1 MDNPENNNNEE
12 KNDVSNQKEIKEE
25 EEEEEEEGKIEK
37 VENENNFDNEIP
49 ENPIQNIHNLNEK
62 EIEDRISKDN
72 FQSIQTEKI
81 LIPNSQYKSNNN
93 LIPNNIMSTGV
104 FMQNIDLRCDD
115 HINKFNLD
123 IQATRFCSKCKM
135 LCCDTCVIDFHND
148 HINFAKIKIEE
159 YFKNAKLK
167 IENLQSKVNNSI
179 RFKLNNQE
187 IDNIINNQNKILDIY
202 FNGRKNK
209 FEDLKKKIDI
219 IIQNDNEIYE
229 KLKEKISIFY
239 KDECFIRMNQPLKE
253 NENLLTKIKIFL
265 QEWNNLS
272 KSDKVQIIKS
282 KKIEDFENENLQNE
296 EMIKKSIEAFKG
308 KSINIKNKIIEII
321 QDLNEGDKFLEFDKI
336 IFDIQ
341 KKILDSREKI
351 NTLKYDNL
359 VIEKVNNI
367 VNQNI
372 LLNKKEYIYSNR
384 SNNNNDN
391 NMFKKDNILNN
402 YNDNNFSLLNDNKIK
417 QIDIDNYQLFIYLQ
431 LKSNI
436 LLIFNPKTGFQ
447 NIKVTKNHFQNP
459 LDSFINFPEN
469 SKYINLGSSILLT
482 GGYINKEKTNNCY
495 LMIIS
500 EIPSKKEYELSIISY
515 AKMLSARE
523 RHNIIYL
530 PDKKVVLVCS
540 GFFNKESE
548 YSELNNNEWNN
559 LGEMNEVRGNA
570 TISYINNRYIYVIGG
585 YKILDNKKGQY
596 LNNLEYLDFNNLN
609 NGWKQIEFGNLN
621 IQLSAMGVIPI
632 NNNQFI
638 LCGGFDGKEYKR
650 DVYKVDCSNCNN
662 VIVEKTNFILPAGY
676 IFLHNTFAKMENNFY
691 NIELTGNV
699 IKFNVDTYKFEVNQF
714 NK

>member
-25 EEEEEEEGKIEK
+25 EEEEEEGKIEK
-37 VENENNFDNEIP
+37 VENENNFENEIP

-62 EIEDRISKDN
+62 EIEDRISKDK

-167 IENLQSKVNNSI
+167 IENLQYKVNNSI

-548 YSELNNNEWNN
+548 YSELNNNERNN
-559 LGEMNEVRGNA
+559 LGEM
-570 TISYINNRYIYVIGG
+570 
-585 YKILDNKKGQY
+585 K
-596 LNNLEYLDFNNLN
+596 
-609 NGWKQIEFGNLN
+609 
-621 IQLSAMGVIPI
+621 
-632 NNNQFI
+632 
-638 LCGGFDGKEYKR
+638 
-650 DVYKVDCSNCNN
+650 
-662 VIVEKTNFILPAGY
+662 
-676 IFLHNTFAKMENNFY
+676 
-691 NIELTGNV
+691 
-699 IKFNVDTYKFEVNQF
+699 
-714 NK
+714 

>member
-1 MDNPENNNNEE
+1 
-12 KNDVSNQKEIKEE
+12 
-25 EEEEEEEGKIEK
+25 
-37 VENENNFDNEIP
+37 
-49 ENPIQNIHNLNEK
+49 
-62 EIEDRISKDN
+62 
-72 FQSIQTEKI
+72 
-81 LIPNSQYKSNNN
+81 
-93 LIPNNIMSTGV
+93 
-104 FMQNIDLRCDD
+104 
-115 HINKFNLD
+115 
-123 IQATRFCSKCKM
+123 M

-372 LLNKKEYIYSNR
+372 LLNKKEEENIPEYIYSNR
-384 SNNNNDN
+384 NNNNN

>member
-25 EEEEEEEGKIEK
+25 EEEEEGKIEK
-37 VENENNFDNEIP
+37 VENENNFENEIP

-662 VIVEKTNFILPAGY
+662 VILEKTNFILPAGY
-676 IFLHNTFAKMENNFY
+676 IFLHNTFVKMKNNFY
-691 NIELTGNV
+691 NIELTGNI

-714 NK
+714 TK

>member
-12 KNDVSNQKEIKEE
+12 KNDVSNQKEIKE

-62 EIEDRISKDN
+62 EIEDRISKDK

>member
-25 EEEEEEEGKIEK
+25 EEEEEEGKIEK
-37 VENENNFDNEIP
+37 VENENNFENEIP

-62 EIEDRISKDN
+62 EIEDRISKDK
-72 FQSIQTEKI
+72 FQSIQIEKI

>member
-1 MDNPENNNNEE
+1 
-12 KNDVSNQKEIKEE
+12 
-25 EEEEEEEGKIEK
+25 
-37 VENENNFDNEIP
+37 
-49 ENPIQNIHNLNEK
+49 
-62 EIEDRISKDN
+62 
-72 FQSIQTEKI
+72 
-81 LIPNSQYKSNNN
+81 
-93 LIPNNIMSTGV
+93 
-104 FMQNIDLRCDD
+104 
-115 HINKFNLD
+115 
-123 IQATRFCSKCKM
+123 M

>member
-12 KNDVSNQKEIKEE
+12 KNDVSNQKEIKE

-308 KSINIKNKIIEII
+308 KSTNVKNKIIEII